1 VAEKNMLNRIITY
14 LLVLFAVVAFAQE
27 QKEMEVPKG
36 SKSAKATKKRTE
48 DRKEAGMKE
57 YEKAVKRQQKIQ
69 TKETRKRMKATKK
82 RAEKYN
88 QKRPDNFFEKL
99 FRRKQKKK

>member
-1 VAEKNMLNRIITY
+1 MLKKILSS
-14 LLVLFAVVAFAQE
+14 LLILFSLAAFAQE

-48 DRKEAGMKE
+48 ERKETGMKE

-69 TKETRKRMKATKK
+69 TKETRKRMKQTAKK
-82 RAEKYN
+82 AKKHNDR
-88 QKRPDNFFEKL
+88 RPDNFFEKL

>member
-1 VAEKNMLNRIITY
+1 MLKKLVTY
-14 LLVLFAVVAFAQE
+14 LLVLFSVAVFAQE
-27 QKEMEVPKG
+27 KKEMEVPKG

-48 DRKEAGMKE
+48 AKKEVGMKE
-57 YEKAVKRQQKIQ
+57 YEAAVKKMQKVQ

-82 RAEKYN
+82 KAEKYN
-88 QKRPDNFFEKL
+88 QRRPDNFFEKL

>member
-1 VAEKNMLNRIITY
+1 MLKKLLTFLLIIFS
-14 LLVLFAVVAFAQE
+14 LAVYAQE

-48 DRKEAGMKE
+48 ERKETGMKE

-69 TKETRKRMKATKK
+69 TKVTRKVMKATKK

-88 QKRPDNFFEKL
+88 KRKPDNFFEKL